1 MLDEAEKGYICV
13 EMKGNTLLVYDKD
26 VCNGDLPG
34 LRVCGKA
41 GRG

>member
-1 MLDEAEKGYICV
+1 MLDEAEKGYICI
-13 EMKGNTLLVYDKD
+13 EMNILVIYDKN
-26 VCNGDLPG
+26 VRNGDLPG